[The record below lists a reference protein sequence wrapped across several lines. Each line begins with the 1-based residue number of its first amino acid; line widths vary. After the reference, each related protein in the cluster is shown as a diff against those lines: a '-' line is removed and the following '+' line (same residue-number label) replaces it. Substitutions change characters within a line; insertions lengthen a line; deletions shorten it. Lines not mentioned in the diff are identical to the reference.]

1 MNDRTVRVAVQLEG
15 VAVSVNSIA
24 LLMPGQG
31 SQFVGMGRDLSES
44 DSRAAAVYEQ
54 ANDVLGVDLRRIC
67 WEGPEDVLTRTENAQ
82 PAILL
87 HSYAVW
93 VCMPEAVRERVTIG
107 AGHSLGE
114 FSAYLAAGSLDFS
127 DAIRLV
133 RTRGEL
139 MGRAGSARQG
149 TMAAIIGL
157 DPEAVREVCEGVSDG
172 TVVPAN
178 YNAPGQIVISGDV
191 AAVGVACERALEAGA
206 KRALP
211 LNVSGAFH
219 SPLMAEARE
228 GLALALEGVEVGE
241 PKFPVVANA
250 AAAPVTDAERATEL
264 LIAQLTS
271 PVRWVECVESMAGT
285 GPDAW
290 IEVGPGKVLTGLM
303 RRIDRGIS
311 VRAIG
316 DPQDLETARTLLEEN
331 DNA

>member
-1 MNDRTVRVAVQLEG
+1 LSRNT
-15 VAVSVNSIA
+15 IA

-31 SQFVGMGRDLSES
+31 SQFVGMGRELADGRSL
-44 DSRAAAVYEQ
+44 AAEAFEQ
-54 ANDVLGVDLRRIC
+54 ANDILGFDLRKIC
-67 WEGPEDVLTRTENAQ
+67 WEGPEDELTRTENAQ

-93 VCMPEAVRERVTIG
+93 ICLPEAVRERVTVG

-114 FSAYLAAGSLDFS
+114 FSAYLAGGALDFS

-133 RTRGEL
+133 RRRGEL
-139 MGRAGSARQG
+139 MSQAGTVRPG
-149 TMAAIIGL
+149 TMAAVIGL
-157 DPEAVREVCEGVSDG
+157 DPESVREVCDSVQDG

-178 YNAPGQIVISGDV
+178 YNAPGQIVISGDIG
-191 AAVGVACERALEAGA
+191 AVGTARERALEAGA
-206 KRALP
+206 KKAVP

-228 GLALALEGVEVGE
+228 GLALALEGCEVRD
-241 PKFPVVANA
+241 PNFPVVANA
-250 AAAPVTDAERATEL
+250 AAVPVREAENAREL
-264 LIAQLTS
+264 LVEQLTS
-271 PVRWVECVESMAGT
+271 PVRWVECVESMNVT

-316 DPQDLETARTLLEEN
+316 GPEDLDVVQALVEEAG
-331 DNA
+331 DA